1 MLPPSKLSC
10 FVIKSEPRVSQNCF
24 RCQSFGWDQHKQPG
38 MRGIDSLLIS
48 IYCNKDEMTVD
59 KKQNKLSSL
68 FYKFLGVVGYQI
80 KCWVVQAV
88 LAPRLIK
95 YI

>member
-1 MLPPSKLSC
+1 
-10 FVIKSEPRVSQNCF
+10 
-24 RCQSFGWDQHKQPG
+24 